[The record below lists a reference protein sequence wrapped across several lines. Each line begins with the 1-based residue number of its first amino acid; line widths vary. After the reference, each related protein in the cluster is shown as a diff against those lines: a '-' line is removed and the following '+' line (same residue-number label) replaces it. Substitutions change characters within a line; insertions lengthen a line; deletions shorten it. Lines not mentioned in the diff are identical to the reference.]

1 MNFVRL
7 KKLTFIKVMLTIFIL
22 CFLMGCTQ
30 NSEYEVQKSKID
42 DSGKEINETARET
55 FEEMHIKKT
64 VYSLNDVMLIGQIG
78 KQPDDY
84 KLSFL
89 KSDCTQGVT
98 CYGMCYST
106 ESATQVI
113 KYLETLNKS
122 QLESLVADQKLYLIK
137 RLEWADGGGNTFRCG
152 QQDIINGGVMNK
164 PGEYK
169 FYAFTAGDDGV
180 LGFAEADR
188 TVTITPFAKNLLVD
202 KEGSILNVSFESYD
216 DKVIAYNIFMI
227 SKTNID
233 DVNMRIGMLTRNE
246 IAKLCETDKVV
257 KYENHRVVTSQVDLS
272 KMKDIY
278 GSNYDRNGLYYA
290 FIGSVGTDG
299 KILGI
304 TKSPAMI
311 FPETMPETIG
321 VMKTG
326 IGNGTVFPNGG
337 AASTVPLSK
346 EVLGYLKSILGGRPR
361 VAVISAS
368 WGTESENYED
378 FPNVSDMFKQ
388 VGMDAIYI
396 PLNTDNFRSVADEE
410 YMIKLV
416 SSCHGV
422 YFAGGNQAKISRVTH
437 NDDGSLNDIGNAII
451 DIIKKGGFAV
461 GTSAGCN
468 IMSDPMYLDGTSN
481 EVIALNRTDRCD
493 IGTCESSIPSIDTAV
508 SVQGLP
514 LIEAVSEKT
523 VLMDSHFDARSRLGR
538 MLVTMRDNN
547 IDIGIGCDEA
557 TGISINK
564 GLGTVYGNNA
574 VFIVDCSDAIFS
586 SKEDEKFTV
595 RGVKL
600 NYLTVGDQY
609 NLKNNLVM
617 PRNKYAAET
626 IESDWITDDIFN
638 YNGYN
643 VTRALITTAFGSSNT
658 QEFGISGTDLKFV
671 LTKHNNTKVSSGDG
685 KLIISKLQD
694 YPLCTIANM
703 ELCIK

>member
-7 KKLTFIKVMLTIFIL
+7 KKVTFTKIMPVIIIL
-22 CFLMGCTQ
+22 CLLIGCTQ
-30 NSEYEVQKSKID
+30 NSEYEAEKSVND
-42 DSGKEINETARET
+42 DYGTEINETESET
-55 FEEMHIKKT
+55 FEEMQIEKT
-64 VYSLNDVMLIGQIG
+64 IYSLNDVTLIGRTG

-84 KLSFL
+84 KLSFQ
-89 KSDCTQGVT
+89 KSDCTEGVT
-98 CYGMCYST
+98 CYGMCYT
-106 ESATQVI
+106 TASASQVM
-113 KYLETLNKS
+113 KYLETLNKK
-122 QLESLVADQKLYLIK
+122 QLELLAEKQKLYIIK

-152 QQDIINGGVMNK
+152 QQDIINGGVLNK
-164 PGEYK
+164 PGEYR
-169 FYAFTAGDDGV
+169 FYAFTAGDDGM

-188 TVTITPFAKNLLVD
+188 TITIPPYAKNLLVD
-202 KEGSILNVSFESYD
+202 KKGSMLDVSFESYD
-216 DKVIAYNIFMI
+216 EEVIAYNIFMI
-227 SKTNID
+227 SNTNLD
-233 DVNMRIGMLTRNE
+233 DVNMRIGMLTKNE
-246 IAKLCETDKVV
+246 LAKLCETDKVI
-257 KYENHRVVTSQVDLS
+257 KYENNRFVTAQVDLS
-272 KMKDIY
+272 KIKDIY
-278 GSNYDRNGLYYA
+278 GSEYDRDGLYYA
-290 FIGSVGTDG
+290 FIGSIGTDG

-311 FPETMPETIG
+311 FPKTMPETVEI
-321 VMKTG
+321 MKTG
-326 IGNGTVFPNGG
+326 AGNGTAFPNGG
-337 AASTVPLSK
+337 ATSTVPLSK

-368 WGTESENYED
+368 WGTESENYAD
-378 FPNVSDMFKQ
+378 FPKVSDMFKQ

-396 PLNTDNFRSVADEE
+396 PLNTDNFRSVADKE

-416 SSCHGV
+416 LSCHGV

-481 EVIALNRTDRCD
+481 EVIAMNRTDWCD
-493 IGTCESSIPSIDTAV
+493 IGTCESSVPTVDTAV
-508 SVQGLP
+508 AVQGLP
-514 LIEAVSEKT
+514 LIETVSGKN

-547 IDIGIGCDEA
+547 IDIGIGCDEG

-574 VFIVDCSDAIFS
+574 VFIVDCSAAIFS
-586 SKEDEKFTV
+586 SKDDEKFTV
-595 RGVKL
+595 SGVKL

-609 NLKNNLVM
+609 NLENGLVM
-617 PRNKYAAET
+617 PRSKYAAET
-626 IESDWITDDIFN
+626 IESDWTTDDVFN

-643 VTRALITTAFGSSNT
+643 VTRALITTAFGSSYT
-658 QEFGISGTDLKFV
+658 QKFGISGTDLKFI
-671 LTKHNNTKVSSGDG
+671 LTKNNNTKVSTGEG
-685 KLIISKLQD
+685 KLTISKLQD